1 MRLNI
6 GGICPAIP
14 PKPKARFAI
23 PCTWFP
29 SKCANPAPGTRSA
42 FEDDLSQL
50 GVKIGSL
57 RIQLELPSNEAVRAA
72 VEAGLGATAISASVA
87 ARFVRAIS
95 KKLWP
100 DLLQLGL
107 KTEVY
112 EAECSRSRC
121 AEHPFTGRN
130 PSNLTLADHRK
141 NLVV

>member
-87 ARFVRAIS
+87 APSLEAG
-95 KKLWP
+95 
-100 DLLQLGL
+100 LLQQVAFRLPEREFHVL
-107 KTEVY
+107 QH
-112 EAECSRSRC
+112 RSAIAAAPQPRC
-121 AEHPFTGRN
+121 
-130 PSNLTLADHRK
+130 
-141 NLVV
+141 